1 MKKYI
6 VMLCLSMLLILL
18 TGCNKD
24 DKDSKG
30 SPTPEPTMPIE
41 QETPSPTGIQEQ
53 TDDDGDDDADRD
65 DDDKNEL
72 SVDEYF
78 PALKDTEYVYEGIGM
93 EYASF
98 NVFMDYFDEDEDRY
112 QTRTDN
118 GGTVTLKVIEVDDGK
133 ITVIKSVG
141 EAYYRD
147 NLLEAKPDI
156 NAEVLLM
163 EPLKKGTSWTL
174 PDGSDRYI
182 SNISVKVETDLGTYD
197 TIEVTTKRKDS
208 LTKDYYAKDVGLVR
222 TVFKSDDYEV
232 SSTLSKINKNKPY
245 SQVVE
250 FFYPGKDGKIYV
262 EEKALTFPT
271 NSITRLVFEK
281 AVKEELLK
289 DDYMP
294 LVSTNTKINSMYLGK
309 DNVVYVDF
317 SKEFIDDMNAGSG
330 YEQLIL
336 QCITNTLGTYYGVQD
351 VYITVDSKPYE
362 SGHIILKKGETLK
375 VNMDS
380 VVRED

>member
-6 VMLCLSMLLILL
+6 VMLCLSMLLMLF
-18 TGCNKD
+18 TGCNKGD
-24 DKDSKG
+24 RDAKI
-30 SPTPEPTMPIE
+30 SPTPEPSIPAE
-41 QETPSPTGIQEQ
+41 QETPSPTGIDEQ
-53 TDDDGDDDADRD
+53 TDDDAK
-65 DDDKNEL
+65 DKDNDEKKEL
-72 SVDEYF
+72 DVEDYF
-78 PALKDTEYVYEGIGM
+78 PALKDTEYIYEGIGM

-98 NVFMDYFDEDEDRY
+98 TVFMDYFDEEENRY

-118 GGTVTLKVIEVDDGK
+118 GGTVTLKVYEVDDGK
-133 ITVIKSVG
+133 ITVIKSIG

-147 NLLEAKPDI
+147 NLLDAKPDT

-182 SNISVKVETDLGTYD
+182 SNMSVKVETDLGTYD

-208 LTKDYYAKDVGLVR
+208 LTKEYYAKDVGLVR
-222 TVFKSDDYEV
+222 SVFKSDDYEV

-250 FFYPGKDGKIYV
+250 FFYPDKDGKIHV

-281 AVKEELLK
+281 AVKEEVLK
-289 DDYMP
+289 DNYLP

-317 SKEFIDDMNAGSG
+317 SKEIIEEMNVGSG
-330 YEQLIL
+330 YEQLVL
-336 QCITNTLGTYYGVQD
+336 QCIVNTLGTYYGVQD
-351 VYITVDSKPYE
+351 VYITVDGKQYE
-362 SGHIILKKGETLK
+362 SGHIVLNKGETLK

-380 VVRED
+380 VVREE